1 MSGFGGNSF
10 GGGGGGRNNNSN
22 SSWGGGGGGRSS
34 NNSRGGGRSSGRG
47 GRSRGRGRSGGG
59 GRSSYQSGGPNKK
72 LPRGLIN
79 SCKNFTQSGNCS
91 NSSCQFAHVIKL
103 HATID
108 ASSSQPNNQ
117 NNSNGYNNY
126 NNNNSH
132 GGNSMYAVTSV
143 AIWDSGGN
151 VKIFTGGKDGFWR
164 LWSFNTQSNSFV
176 KEFEHQMGGAVE
188 SLVVASNFLFCGFE
202 GISKSLPEVTVGM
215 VHAWNLAS
223 PNEPPL
229 EFHMQQN
236 LIPYAHPTAVKKLLV
251 VEGNTILSGSK
262 DGSIKLWSFEAA
274 SAANPKG
281 GFVLT
286 QNLLGHAREITGLAV
301 VDTMLWSCS
310 TDGSIR
316 IWDMKQPGAP
326 CQHCITM
333 APDNNSPQQPISPSS
348 PTGGQPTNNGPG
360 HTNAV
365 TGLVNFKSAAGNFVL
380 SCSLDGTVKAW
391 NGVTGQCVAS
401 EDHGEGVVTMTMIG
415 DGNGKPCLL
424 LGLESG
430 TMFVRNLEPTAKIQA
445 AFSPLIQLSSFSA
458 IVHDGAVRSLCQG
471 PAGTFYTAGD
481 DGKVLVY
488 QVTGDLGL

>member
-1 MSGFGGNSF
+1 M
-10 GGGGGGRNNNSN
+10 GGGGG
-22 SSWGGGGGGRSS
+22 
-34 NNSRGGGRSSGRG
+34 NSRGGSGGSRSSGR
-47 GRSRGRGRSGGG
+47 GRSRGRGR
-59 GRSSYQSGGPNKK
+59 GRSSFQSGGNHHANKK

-91 NSSCQFAHVIKL
+91 NNNCQFSHVLKL
-103 HATID
+103 HAMIE
-108 ASSSQPNNQ
+108 ASSPRQSNNSNQ
-117 NNSNGYNNY
+117 NSSNGYNNY
-126 NNNNSH
+126 NNNQGRDH
-132 GGNSMYAVTSV
+132 MHAVTSV
-143 AIWDSGGN
+143 AVWDTGGN

-164 LWSFNTQSNSFV
+164 LWSFNTQSNNFV

-202 GISKSLPEVTVGM
+202 GTSKSLPEVTVGM

-229 EFHMQQN
+229 EFHMQPN

-251 VEGNTILSGSK
+251 VEGQKILSGSK
-262 DGSIKLWSFEAA
+262 DGSIKLWAFEAA
-274 SAANPKG
+274 SATNPKG
-281 GFVLT
+281 GFTLT

-301 VDTMLWSCS
+301 VETMLWSCS
-310 TDGSIR
+310 TDGSVR
-316 IWDMKQPGAP
+316 IWDMKLPGAP
-326 CQHCITM
+326 CQHCITRTSSNG
-333 APDNNSPQQPISPSS
+333 NNSPQQSISPSS
-348 PTGGQPTNNGPG
+348 PDDKGSG

-365 TGLVNFKSAAGNFVL
+365 TGLVNFKTSAGNFVL

-391 NGVTGQCVAS
+391 NGVTGQCLAN

-424 LGLESG
+424 VGLESG
-430 TMFVRNLEPTAKIQA
+430 TMYIRNLEPTAKIQQ
-445 AFSPLIQLSSFSA
+445 AFSPLIQIGSFSA
-458 IVHDGAVRSLCQG
+458 VVHDGAVRSLCQG

-481 DGKVLVY
+481 EGKVLVY